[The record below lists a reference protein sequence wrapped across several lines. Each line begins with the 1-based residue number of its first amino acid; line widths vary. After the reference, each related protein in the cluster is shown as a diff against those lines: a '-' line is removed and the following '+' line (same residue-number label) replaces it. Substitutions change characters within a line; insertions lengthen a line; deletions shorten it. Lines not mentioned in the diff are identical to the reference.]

1 MSPGGQGH
9 PPRVG
14 LGVETKAGVPCPPGV
29 PEEARAL
36 VTWAG
41 LHEAGLAAEPV
52 GRAAAPRQG
61 RPQQFPALEGEA
73 RPTGA
78 AAAAPARPGRQPT
91 VHCRGKWGDSE
102 EAHTGAGPSVVS
114 PSQARTTANL
124 VRAVLAVWP
133 QVTAPL
139 SRQAL
144 PTTAAQLAWGAGGSR
159 GQQPGQ
165 GHGGHREGHRA
176 RGLRG

>member
-14 LGVETKAGVPCPPGV
+14 LGGETKAGVPCPPGV
-29 PEEARAL
+29 PEEVWVL

-61 RPQQFPALEGEA
+61 RPQQISALEGEA

-102 EAHTGAGPSVVS
+102 EAHRGRALSGVPQPGTYHSRPRPSCPGSLAAGHS
-114 PSQARTTANL
+114 
-124 VRAVLAVWP
+124 
-133 QVTAPL
+133 
-139 SRQAL
+139 
-144 PTTAAQLAWGAGGSR
+144 AAQPAGTPHYRSSAGLGSR
-159 GQQPGQ
+159 GLSRPTARPGPWW
-165 GHGGHREGHRA
+165 A
-176 RGLRG
+176 P